1 MILSSLFA
9 GIILSLMACN
19 PFSSTTPKDV
29 PDELLPVWETWEALN
44 KLFYEQ
50 DQLDPSV
57 ITDATIRGMLGA
69 LDDPYTAYLPL
80 EEYQITTGNLGG
92 SFEGIGAYVTDKD
105 GKIVIVRPIPGSPA
119 ESAGIRI
126 GDIVLAVD
134 GKSIADDTLL
144 EAILKIRG
152 PKGTPVILS
161 ILHEG
166 AANPV
171 DITVIRDT
179 ITSTSVE
186 YRMIEPGI
194 GYLRLYTFDAL
205 SPTQFAE
212 GIEDLRSQGMKSLI
226 FDLRNNT
233 GGIRNVGINI
243 ASQFLTEGLVMY
255 SVMGDGT
262 RQDFPVQENGK
273 LTDLPLVVLIN
284 GFSASA
290 SEIVAGALKDYG
302 RAKLVGTRTLG
313 KGSVTLLRPLSNE
326 AGLNIT
332 VARFFTPKGTVIEG
346 AGITPDVIVDAG
358 MGRVADYRVKAAILN
373 LCDIYSKNIDEIDS
387 KREYIDVVQ
396 QLCTLPAESNIQGSG
411 TKDIQLDEALRVIK
425 RSS

>member
-1 MILSSLFA
+1 
-9 GIILSLMACN
+9 
-19 PFSSTTPKDV
+19 
-29 PDELLPVWETWEALN
+29 
-44 KLFYEQ
+44 
-50 DQLDPSV
+50 
-57 ITDATIRGMLGA
+57 
-69 LDDPYTAYLPL
+69 
-80 EEYQITTGNLGG
+80 
-92 SFEGIGAYVTDKD
+92 
-105 GKIVIVRPIPGSPA
+105 
-119 ESAGIRI
+119 
-126 GDIVLAVD
+126 
-134 GKSIADDTLL
+134 
-144 EAILKIRG
+144 
-152 PKGTPVILS
+152 
-161 ILHEG
+161 
-166 AANPV
+166 
-171 DITVIRDT
+171 
-179 ITSTSVE
+179 
-186 YRMIEPGI
+186 
-194 GYLRLYTFDAL
+194 
-205 SPTQFAE
+205 
-212 GIEDLRSQGMKSLI
+212 
-226 FDLRNNT
+226 
-233 GGIRNVGINI
+233 
-243 ASQFLTEGLVMY
+243 MY

-358 MGRVADYRVKAAILN
+358 MGHVADYRVKAAILN